1 MDGDVRARLA
11 DAVAHVMASA
21 KPVVTWGVDDC
32 VMFAAE
38 PIRLVLGFDPVAEWR
53 GAYDDRESAQDAIGE
68 LGLGYA
74 LRRVAR
80 ERGWSR
86 VAPRDALA
94 GDVGLVRFG
103 QSITT
108 AVCRAPG
115 WFVMRSVNGYS
126 AVRSKHIRLAWS
138 VL

>member
-1 MDGDVRARLA
+1 MDSDVRARLA
-11 DAVAHVMASA
+11 AAVAQVMADA

-32 VMFAAE
+32 VMFVAE
-38 PIRLVLGFDPVAEWR
+38 PIRRALGIDPVADWR
-53 GAYDDRESAQDAIGE
+53 GAYDDRDSAQDAIGE

-86 VAPRDALA
+86 VAPGDALA

-108 AVCRAPG
+108 AVCRANG

-126 AVRSKHIRLAWS
+126 AVRSKHVRLAWS
-138 VL
+138 VV